1 MHYITSTIEE
11 FKNKLKELGFEQDI
25 DELLRLDLIFFE
37 QYDKFVLI
45 NIKDYDEEP
54 NNFLLLSK
62 ENTVILTSTQLN
74 GKQLTLYKNIIKK
87 DYGESTALTL
97 LVLKQ
102 ILRNYALE
110 FEKIRVEIQDVENK
124 LNFNSVEKVGRK
136 LRKLTDRFEEILDLI
151 IKLGERHIKEFDIN
165 LVKYDY
171 DVLTA
176 EARYRMER
184 SRSHIYHVSSLR
196 SKVDIQSTAELN
208 KTITRLTI
216 IMTFLTI
223 LSIVV
228 SVPGTIGAVFG
239 IPALSDLY
247 FKPHPNL
254 LVYTLIIS
262 TIITIIFG
270 WLYWKRLK
278 LKSE

>member
-1 MHYITSTIEE
+1 MYYIASSIED
-11 FKNKLKELGFEQDI
+11 FKKRAKELGFEQNI
-25 DELLRLDLIFFE
+25 DELLKLDLIFFE

-54 NNFLLLSK
+54 NNFLILSK
-62 ENTVILTSTQLN
+62 DNTLIFTSTSMKD
-74 GKQLTLYKNIIKK
+74 KQLALYKNTIKR
-87 DYGESTALTL
+87 DFGEPTVLTL
-97 LVLKQ
+97 IVLKQ
-102 ILRNYALE
+102 VLRNYAIE
-110 FEKIRVEIQDVENK
+110 FEKIRAEVQDVENK

-136 LRKLTDRFEEILDLI
+136 LRKLTDRFEDILDLI
-151 IKLGERHIKEFDIN
+151 IKLGERNIKEFNTELI
-165 LVKYDY
+165 KYDY

-196 SKVDIQSTAELN
+196 NKVDIQSTAELN

-228 SVPGTIGAVFG
+228 SVPGSVGAVFG

-247 FKPHPNL
+247 FKPHPVL
-254 LVYTLIIS
+254 LVTTLIIS
-262 TIITIIFG
+262 TILSIFFG
-270 WLYWKRLK
+270 WLYWKKLK
-278 LKSE
+278 LKNE